1 MNMKMKRWQDWVNV
15 VLGVWMILSPW
26 ALGFAKADDVA
37 ALSAWCLGAGILVFS
52 GMATYMPKAWEE
64 GINVLL
70 GIVLLVS
77 PWVLGFATRSE
88 PTSNAV
94 IVGVL
99 VAAIAAWAMLGE
111 QVFRDRLLGRHQTR

>member
-1 MNMKMKRWQDWVNV
+1 VPGRRHPG
-15 VLGVWMILSPW
+15 VLRHGDLH
-26 ALGFAKADDVA
+26 A
-37 ALSAWCLGAGILVFS
+37 
-52 GMATYMPKAWEE
+52 KAWEE